1 MQMQMQMQ
9 PAAPANWDGTSPW
22 AGASWQAA
30 QASIAAGPHQAQAAP
45 GHAEANAAAAG
56 PHQGPA
62 APADAV
68 NGHDGATSG
77 VGWQVAAAPTVH
89 DLLVYIERLE
99 TRLRTLERL
108 FAERQWQ

>member
-9 PAAPANWDGTSPW
+9 PAPPANSDGLSPW
-22 AGASWQAA
+22 AGASFQAA
-30 QASIAAGPHQAQAAP
+30 PASIAAGPHQAPPPP
-45 GHAEANAAAAG
+45 GLAGANAAAAG

-77 VGWQVAAAPTVH
+77 WQVAAAPTVH
-89 DLLVYIERLE
+89 DLLAYIERLE